1 MNPHFSQSHWNQRI
15 EKVVKD
21 IEGQSKLYK
30 IIHIEK
36 SHQFSTIYNRCMMFA
51 MFFNPLA
58 TTLSGIGMIIFPD
71 ESYLLTISSTL
82 LTFLSG
88 LLISYVKF
96 YKIEELSTSHSIAAS
111 RYASL
116 EKNIHR
122 QLLLYQS
129 DRISSQQYLE
139 WLTTTFDELLVTSPL
154 IENENELLWSPFQD
168 FG

>member
-1 MNPHFSQSHWNQRI
+1 MNPPSHWNQRI

-21 IEGQSKLYK
+21 LEGQSKLYK

-36 SHQFSTIYNRCMMFA
+36 AHTFSSIYNRCMMFA
-51 MFFNPLA
+51 MFFSPLA
-58 TTLSGIGMIIFPD
+58 TTLSGIGIIIFPD
-71 ESYLLTISSTL
+71 ESYIFTISSTL
-82 LTFLSG
+82 LTFISG

-139 WLTTTFDELLVTSPL
+139 WLTTTFDELLISSPL
-154 IENENELLWSPFQD
+154 IENEKELLWSHFQD

>member
-1 MNPHFSQSHWNQRI
+1 MKSQSNWNQRI
-15 EKVVKD
+15 EKVIKD
-21 IEGQSKLYK
+21 LEGQSKLYK
-30 IIHIEK
+30 IIHIDKAET
-36 SHQFSTIYNRCMMFA
+36 FSSVYNRCMMFA
-51 MFFNPLA
+51 MVFSPLA
-58 TTLSGIGMIIFPD
+58 TTLSGIGIIIFPD
-71 ESYLLTISSTL
+71 ESYIFTISSTL

-88 LLISYVKF
+88 LLISYVKY

-139 WLTTTFDELLVTSPL
+139 WVTTTFDELLISSPL
-154 IENENELLWSPFQD
+154 IENEKELLWSHFQD